1 MGCDLQDAM
10 LGPLLS
16 DPNFVATIFIPT
28 VAATK
33 AAATANNVSYN
44 EIYSDPTYLLAVWS
58 LSRLFRRWCG
68 TQIVGHLHR
77 GSAQSMGSSDRNLI
91 SWLRVPKL

>member
-28 VAATK
+28 VAATE
-33 AAATANNVSYN
+33 AAAAAHNVTKDM
-44 EIYSDPTYLLAVWS
+44 IYSDPSYVMAVCS
-58 LSRLFRRWCG
+58 LQLE
-68 TQIVGHLHR
+68 V
-77 GSAQSMGSSDRNLI
+77 
-91 SWLRVPKL
+91 KE